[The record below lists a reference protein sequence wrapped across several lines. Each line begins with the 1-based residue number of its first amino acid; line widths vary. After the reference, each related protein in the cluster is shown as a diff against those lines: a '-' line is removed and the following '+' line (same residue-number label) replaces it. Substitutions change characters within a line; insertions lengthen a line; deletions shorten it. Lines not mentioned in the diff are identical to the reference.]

1 VKSASGKSASWHL
14 RERKDKIPPLAHHVQ
29 LSDVRVDGAG
39 PFSGLHSCGCWCNH
53 LGVTA
58 CKDAGKAN
66 ERARPVSRA
75 RFMRAALLGKRG
87 VCSTSCEPSA
97 LRGSG
102 TRRVER
108 ERAK

>member
-14 RERKDKIPPLAHHVQ
+14 RQRKDKIPPLLIMGSCQ
-29 LSDVRVDGAG
+29 LYVSDGAG

-75 RFMRAALLGKRG
+75 RFMRAASFGKRG
-87 VCSTSCEPSA
+87 VCSTSWNLARCA
-97 LRGSG
+97 DRDKQ
-102 TRRVER
+102 VER